1 MSEEEDSQEK
11 KEKNNNSSNGITVTN
26 FRGSPKVLQIS
37 KGNYYYLINR
47 ENYDLTKIM
56 MLIDYNRLSTL
67 GQKFRE
73 YDGGIEKIIFCT
85 LLTNIL
91 KTDKMPINELTDLIY
106 GIYKFFAEIDF
117 NGDNNMEWA
126 EFTQFIIDKVEGE
139 HNIAEEEQDKK
150 GNILS
155 EKEILKYKRYELSQ
169 NIHDY
174 NIHRTD
180 INTAAYM
187 NNSNKVLISE
197 YNSHIIKVYNPLNG
211 KIENLLDIQK
221 INYDIEKD
229 KINDILRDQ
238 KEPKN
243 IKKPSKKILEVKS
256 DKKDTL
262 AKILGKNYLKK
273 KLQDQHD

>member
-91 KTDKMPINELTDLIY
+91 KTDKML
-106 GIYKFFAEIDF
+106 
-117 NGDNNMEWA
+117 
-126 EFTQFIIDKVEGE
+126 QF
-139 HNIAEEEQDKK
+139 DKK
-150 GNILS
+150 LEQLLS
-155 EKEILKYKRYELSQ
+155 KTEDSYVVIKFPSFQKKVIYEE
-169 NIHDY
+169 
-174 NIHRTD
+174 
-180 INTAAYM
+180 A
-187 NNSNKVLISE
+187 IS
-197 YNSHIIKVYNPLNG
+197 
-211 KIENLLDIQK
+211 
-221 INYDIEKD
+221 
-229 KINDILRDQ
+229 
-238 KEPKN
+238 
-243 IKKPSKKILEVKS
+243 
-256 DKKDTL
+256 
-262 AKILGKNYLKK
+262 KNYIRK
-273 KLQDQHD
+273 QAYYYYSYYN

>member
-106 GIYKFFAEIDF
+106 GIYKFFA
-117 NGDNNMEWA
+117 
-126 EFTQFIIDKVEGE
+126 
-139 HNIAEEEQDKK
+139 
-150 GNILS
+150 
-155 EKEILKYKRYELSQ
+155 
-169 NIHDY
+169 
-174 NIHRTD
+174 
-180 INTAAYM
+180 
-187 NNSNKVLISE
+187 
-197 YNSHIIKVYNPLNG
+197 
-211 KIENLLDIQK
+211 
-221 INYDIEKD
+221 
-229 KINDILRDQ
+229 
-238 KEPKN
+238 
-243 IKKPSKKILEVKS
+243 
-256 DKKDTL
+256 
-262 AKILGKNYLKK
+262 
-273 KLQDQHD
+273 